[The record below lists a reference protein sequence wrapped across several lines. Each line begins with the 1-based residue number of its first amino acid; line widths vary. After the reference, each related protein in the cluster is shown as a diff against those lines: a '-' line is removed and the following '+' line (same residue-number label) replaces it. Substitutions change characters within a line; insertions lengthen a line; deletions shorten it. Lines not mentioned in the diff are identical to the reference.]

1 MVKYFILVKSK
12 GSKIWKGAIPA
23 RSGRSK
29 SEIVKSIRRNLKS
42 GFVAK
47 VISESELKARLRR
60 ASPKAVRRAKPR
72 RVRMM
77 NRRRTMRRQRRR

>member
-12 GSKIWKGAIPA
+12 GSKTWKGAIPA
-23 RSGRSK
+23 RSGRTK
-29 SEIVKSIRRNLKS
+29 FEIVKSIRKNLKS

-47 VISESELKARLRR
+47 VISESELKARLRQ

-72 RVRMM
+72 RVRR
-77 NRRRTMRRQRRR
+77 NRRRTMRRRLKRR